1 MPLVFSPLTEAVLDT
16 PPKRLFPRYAFVM
29 RQLGRPPT
37 IDQAMAR
44 IVEDVLKKRG
54 FQTKDADASTGGK
67 DFLERILELIRA
79 TGFTIAIFSDKT
91 RPTAL
96 ANIMLELGFAAM
108 CGKPLLIVKS
118 ARAKAPSDF
127 SRTDWI
133 SYDGDDEKRFRSKL
147 DQGLDA
153 IESLVEYE
161 DTLLNVALAA
171 QSMDC
176 AVAFERANKGFLL
189 SGSSNF
195 VAAARSIHKRL
206 KETEGV
212 SRIADVERLTHE
224 VEAFLL
230 QAQKTGLRKRRPRK

>member
-1 MPLVFSPLTEAVLDT
+1 VPLVFSPLTEAILDT
-16 PPKRLFPRYAFVM
+16 PPKRLFPKHAFVM
-29 RQLGRPPT
+29 RQLGRPPA
-37 IDQAMAR
+37 IDLDMAR
-44 IVEDVLKKRG
+44 TVEDVLSERE

-79 TGFTIAIFSDKT
+79 TGFTVAIFSDKT

-118 ARAKAPSDF
+118 AKAKPPSDF

-133 SYDGDDEKRFRSKL
+133 SYDGTDEKSFRSKL
-147 DQGLDA
+147 NQGLDA

-161 DTLLNVALAA
+161 ETLLSVALAA

-189 SGSSNF
+189 SGQAKF
-195 VAAARSIHKRL
+195 VTAAKSIHKRL
-206 KETEGV
+206 KEFGGS
-212 SRIADVERLTHE
+212 SRIADVERLAHE
-224 VEAFLL
+224 VEAFILL
-230 QAQKTGLRKRRPRK
+230 AQKTKRRRSS